1 MNKIIAKE
9 YKILKKVD
17 GENIIYA
24 KIVYLGNGDSPDNW
38 IEVPEKEYLDFL
50 KTQEQEIFE
59 DKNR

>member
-24 KIVYLGNGDSPDNW
+24 KIVYLGNGDSL
-38 IEVPEKEYLDFL
+38 IIGL
-50 KTQEQEIFE
+50 KYRK
-59 DKNR
+59 KNI